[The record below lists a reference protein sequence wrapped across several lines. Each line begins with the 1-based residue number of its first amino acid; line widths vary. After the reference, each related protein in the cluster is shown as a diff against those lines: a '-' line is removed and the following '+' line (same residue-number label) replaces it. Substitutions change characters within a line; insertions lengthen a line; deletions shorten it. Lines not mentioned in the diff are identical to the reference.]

1 MLEAAGKEKE
11 TKTSIKSKVLRD
23 FWQWLSCDNFSFLGL
38 TEALR
43 VPIKTQPQARDQAY
57 TFSSLIWVLAEIVFP
72 TILPPTPSRFS
83 KVQFFHKT
91 CIVISMANCIF
102 ATLTRYFAINFTW
115 WCRCS
120 PTFYYYLMIVILRWS
135 CKWHPNIRFYEVPW
149 AFKRAYIS
157 QKSLVVENSKV
168 WCKSKESIH

>member
-57 TFSSLIWVLAEIVFP
+57 TFSSLIWVLAEIVFSNHTSP
-72 TILPPTPSRFS
+72 NTFKILKGTILS
-83 KVQFFHKT
+83 QDLH
-91 CIVISMANCIF
+91 
-102 ATLTRYFAINFTW
+102 RYFNGKLHFCYSNPILCHQF
-115 WCRCS
+115 
-120 PTFYYYLMIVILRWS
+120 YLMVPMQSYILLL
-135 CKWHPNIRFYEVPW
+135 PNDSHFTMIMQVTSEYSVLWGALGF
-149 AFKRAYIS
+149 
-157 QKSLVVENSKV
+157 QTSLHIPEELSGGKF
-168 WCKSKESIH
+168 ESLM